1 MTTPKAGVNYE
12 REIETLINS
21 IIRMSHLAAS
31 MTTTKE
37 QQQMDG
43 KKASFFIKGLEK
55 RYTFLVTGNK
65 IERTENLDN
74 VTTYCVVSSPEVFL
88 RTVDKIF
95 DGDIDAFQRGLQRGE
110 LVMRGHKSLHDIL
123 EWKDGLKRLYK
134 LRKIYGMA

>member
-1 MTTPKAGVNYE
+1 MTTPKTVVNYE
-12 REIETLINS
+12 REIETLVNS

-31 MTTTKE
+31 MTSAKE

-65 IERTENLDN
+65 IERTTNLDN

-110 LVMRGHKSLHDIL
+110 LVMRGHQSLHDIL

-134 LRKIYGMA
+134 MRKIYGMA